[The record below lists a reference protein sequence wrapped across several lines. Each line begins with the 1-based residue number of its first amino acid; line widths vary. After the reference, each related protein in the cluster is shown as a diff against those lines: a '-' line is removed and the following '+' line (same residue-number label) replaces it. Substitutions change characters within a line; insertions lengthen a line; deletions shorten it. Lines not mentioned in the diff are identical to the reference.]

1 MQLQQR
7 PEPWMCMPLA
17 FAMALEI
24 PVGELLEELG
34 HDGSELAFPNLP
46 EPACRRGIH
55 IQELVHVALRH
66 GFALTPVELF
76 PVLASADDK
85 QTQTIL
91 YRDNNWKRFADILAA
106 SRGVID
112 GVGFRFRHMV
122 AYDQGR
128 IFDPR
133 GHVYDYTRIACEAR
147 QFHTRCAWR
156 LDPIGERT
164 CE

>member
-1 MQLQQR
+1 VQLQQR

-17 FAMALEI
+17 FAMALEL

-46 EPACRRGIH
+46 EPACRRGFH
-55 IQELVHVALRH
+55 IQELVHVALSR

-76 PVLASADDK
+76 PVLESADGK

-112 GVGFRFRHMV
+112 GAGFRFRHMV

-128 IFDPR
+128 IFDPK
-133 GHVYDYTRIACEAR
+133 GHIYDYTRIACEAH

-156 LDPIGERT
+156 FDPIGERT

>member
-24 PVGELLEELG
+24 PVAELLEELG
-34 HDGSELAFPNLP
+34 HDGGELVFPNLP
-46 EPACRRGIH
+46 EPACRRGFH
-55 IQELVHVALRH
+55 VQELVHVALRR

-76 PVLASADDK
+76 PVLESADGK
-85 QTQTIL
+85 QTQTVL

-122 AYDQGR
+122 AYDHGR
-128 IFDPR
+128 IFDPK

-156 LDPIGERT
+156 IDPFGERT